1 MEMEGNL
8 MRVLYTGFKGKNNSS
23 YQLVSNISGEKLFLT
38 NSFEGLKKDIVNV
51 KDSYDLVVMFGLD
64 TSLKD
69 AVRIERVTE
78 LEGVEIVTEIDCD
91 KICGCL
97 TANGVGCAV
106 SNIPTQ
112 YLCNVAYFHMLQK
125 VSGKAVFIHVPS
137 TKNMSEGLIEKIVK
151 CMEELKDEYRIQE
164 PKRFTV

>member
-1 MEMEGNL
+1 

-23 YQLVSNISGEKLFLT
+23 YQLLAKISGQKLFLT
-38 NSFEGLKKDIVNV
+38 NSFDGLKKDIMNV

-69 AVRIERVTE
+69 AVRIERSAE
-78 LEGVEIVTEIDCD
+78 LGGIERATKIDCD
-91 KICGCL
+91 EICGCL
-97 TANGVGCAV
+97 ATNGVRCAV

-112 YLCNVAYFHMLQK
+112 YLCNAAYFHMLEK
-125 VSGKAVFIHVPS
+125 VSGKAVFIHIPS
-137 TKNMSEGLIEKIVK
+137 TKNMSEGLTEKIVK
-151 CMEELKDEYRIQE
+151 CMEELKDEYRIQK